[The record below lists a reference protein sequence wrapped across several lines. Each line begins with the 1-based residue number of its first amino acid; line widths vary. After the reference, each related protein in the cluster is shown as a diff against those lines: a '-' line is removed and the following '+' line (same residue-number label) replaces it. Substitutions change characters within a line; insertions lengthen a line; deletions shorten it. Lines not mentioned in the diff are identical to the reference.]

1 MSFWDECLS
10 DHYRKTPASVSVITG
25 KWKTGKSDFALF
37 LAVDE
42 LRDRLNFVEEVGS
55 NIQTDDPAV
64 AYVDNFVDLDTWLF
78 RDRKRKVFIFDEALK
93 AAPSRSAMSKLNVKW
108 MQYVPELS
116 KARTHLF
123 VITQEEAYMEK
134 LFIHPTF
141 IRARWVKKSLKTVD
155 LISQLYHGDVCRFD
169 DLPKSKV
176 SFDPYC
182 IATWQME
189 PTGEAAI
196 VDDDIRVAIEYA
208 NGGKTHEIMEKY
220 GLKYRCD
227 LTNAIR
233 RALKKMYT
241 VYQRGERSELEQES
255 TETDEPLVSPS
266 A

>member
-1 MSFWDECLS
+1 MGFWDECLS

-116 KARTHLF
+116 KARCHLF

-141 IRARWVKKSLKTVD
+141 IRARWIKKSLKTVD

-227 LTNAIR
+227 LTNTIR

>member
-1 MSFWDECLS
+1 M
-10 DHYRKTPASVSVITG
+10 SVISG

-42 LRDRLNFVEEVGS
+42 LRDRLGVVEQVGS
-55 NIQTDDPAV
+55 NIQTDDPSI
-64 AYVDNFVDLDTWLF
+64 AYINNFVDLETWLF
-78 RDRKRKVFIFDEALK
+78 KDRKRKVFIFDEALK

-141 IRARWVKKSLKTVD
+141 IRARWIKKALKTVD
-155 LISQLYHGDVCRFD
+155 LISQLYHGEVCRFND
-169 DLPKSKV
+169 IPKSKV

-189 PTGEAAI
+189 PTGEAAM

-220 GLKYRCD
+220 GLKYRCE
-227 LTNAIR
+227 LTNAVK
-233 RALKKMYT
+233 RALKKMYS
-241 VYQRGERSELEQES
+241 VYERGERGEPEQNY
-255 TETDEPLVSPS
+255 TENDEALVSPS
-266 A
+266 V

>member
-1 MSFWDECLS
+1 MNFWDECLLK
-10 DHYRKTPASVSVITG
+10 HYKDTPASVSVVSG
-25 KWKTGKSDFALF
+25 KWKTGKTDFALF

-42 LRDRLNFVEEVGS
+42 LRDRLGVVEEVAS
-55 NIQTDDPAV
+55 NIRADDPSV
-64 AYVDNFVDLDTWLF
+64 SYINNFVDLDTWLF
-78 RDRKRKVFIFDEALK
+78 RNRKRKVFIFDEALK

-116 KARTHLF
+116 KARCHLF

-141 IRARWVKKSLKTVD
+141 IRARWIKKSLKTVD
-155 LISQLYHGDVCRFD
+155 LISQLYHGEVCRFND
-169 DLPKSKV
+169 IPKSKV

-189 PTGEAAI
+189 PAGEAAI
-196 VDDDIRVAIEYA
+196 IDDDIRIAIEYA

-233 RALKKMYT
+233 RALKKMYN
-241 VYQRGERSELEQES
+241 VYQRGEGNEPQQNI
-255 TETDEPLVSPS
+255 TETEDPLLSSSV
-266 A
+266 